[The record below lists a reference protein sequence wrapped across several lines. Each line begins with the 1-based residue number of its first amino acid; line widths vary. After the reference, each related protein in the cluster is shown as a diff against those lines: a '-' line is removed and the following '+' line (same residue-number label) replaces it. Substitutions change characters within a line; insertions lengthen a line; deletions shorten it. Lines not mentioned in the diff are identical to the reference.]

1 VTRFAPPEVGKQH
14 LRRRKANHAEG
25 EIMASGSKVYTVLGL
40 AATLGA
46 TMIARKVMSATW
58 KLSTGKKPPTNP
70 EHPDVSMGEALTW
83 AIASG
88 VAVGVAR
95 MLAGRKTADIY
106 RRSTGHLPA
115 NLEDVEV

>member
-1 VTRFAPPEVGKQH
+1 
-14 LRRRKANHAEG
+14 
-25 EIMASGSKVYTVLGL
+25 MASSSKVWTLMGL

-46 TMIARKVMSATW
+46 TMAARKAMTATW
-58 KLSTGKKPPTNP
+58 KLSTGKAPPSNP
-70 EHPDVSMGEALTW
+70 EHPDVSIGEAVAW
-83 AIASG
+83 AVASG

-95 MLAGRKTADIY
+95 MFATRAAADYY